1 MTLTRKQDFCGKRE
15 STLLG
20 IQKLRCHRS
29 TAVNIL
35 NNEVALKLKLDK
47 YPENSTCLHFFFF
60 A

>member
-47 YPENSTCLHFFFF
+47 
-60 A
+60 